1 MHTTSDSTTATF
13 ETHRAPAVPRPRI
26 SALEGLR
33 GLAVVAV
40 MLFHDD
46 RLAGGFLGVDL
57 FFVLSGFLITGLL
70 IDEQRRNGAV
80 ALARFWSRR
89 ARRLLP
95 ALLVMVA
102 AVVPLMYWLGS
113 PGQLKSA
120 RDGAFPAIMYLSNWQ
135 QIGQG
140 ADYWALFSDPSPMTH
155 LWSLAIEGQF
165 YIVWPVVFVAVA
177 RLRRWRLWL
186 GVVTLTGI
194 TLSAAALMF
203 LYDASNVNR
212 AYIGSDTRV
221 SAILLGALAAIAGV
235 PAVVDRAALHKPRLI
250 ARSTEILHVVLVAAL
265 AWSWY
270 SIDGQ
275 GSGLYRGG
283 MLAHSIAAAILIS
296 TAGLQRATLVQ
307 RALSWRLLTAVG
319 AISYSLYLWHWPVY
333 LVLTKERVGLDGLG
347 LSLLRW
353 SVSVTAA
360 MASYWLVESPI
371 RHRRWLTTR
380 RSTFVCIAASMACL
394 GLLVVALPRPDTAP
408 LSFDA
413 GSISIPAVLTTTPS
427 SVQVSIAP
435 TTDTDPTTD
444 TAASGV
450 TVPPETT
457 VPAPAPVLAR
467 RTVSTVLWEGDS
479 VAYDAA
485 PGVVAALVAAGLDAQ
500 PFTAPGTGLV
510 DPSPGVSSLKFFG
523 DPILARPPDLVI
535 FQLSGWDELRSE
547 DEQRAAFTAYT
558 ELVLDSGASLIFVT
572 PPPVD
577 TSKLASGVAFMQ
589 SLAEALAAE
598 DPDRVAVWDSAA
610 LWGPFAYD
618 INGDGVPERKPDGVH
633 ICPQGSALLGAW
645 LSQQLAAYFDG
656 VSPALPSE
664 WAGGEWVN
672 EQRFDN
678 PLGACA

>member
-1 MHTTSDSTTATF
+1 MHSTSDITTPTV
-13 ETHRAPAVPRPRI
+13 EPHQDPAVPRPRI

-70 IDEQRRNGAV
+70 IDEKRRNGAV

-120 RDGAFPAIMYLSNWQ
+120 RDGAFPAIVYLSNWQ

-140 ADYWALFSDPSPMTH
+140 TDYWALFSDPSPMTH
-155 LWSLAIEGQF
+155 LWSLAVEGQF
-165 YIVWPVVFVAVA
+165 YIVWPVVFVVVA

-186 GVVTLTGI
+186 GVITLVGI
-194 TLSAAALMF
+194 TLSAAALMVLF
-203 LYDASNVNR
+203 DPINVNR

-221 SAILLGALAAIAGV
+221 SAILLGALAAIVGL
-235 PAVVDRAALHKPRLI
+235 PAVVERAAQRRPRLM
-250 ARSTEILHVVLVAAL
+250 ASSTEVLHVVLVAAL

-283 MLAHSIAAAILIS
+283 MLAHSAAAAILIS
-296 TAGLQRATLVQ
+296 TVGLQRTTLVQ
-307 RALSWRLLTAVG
+307 RALSWRLLTAIG

-333 LVLTKERVGLDGLG
+333 LVLTKERVGTDGLA

-353 SVSVTAA
+353 SVSLAAA
-360 MASYWLVESPI
+360 MASYWLVETPI
-371 RHRRWLTTR
+371 RHRRWLTTP
-380 RSTFVCIAASMACL
+380 RSSFVCIVGSVAVL
-394 GLLVVALPRPDTAP
+394 GLIVVAVPRPETAP

-413 GSISIPAVLTTTPS
+413 GSITIPTAITSPTS
-427 SVQVSIAP
+427 SVQVSTASTND
-435 TTDTDPTTD
+435 TTAT
-444 TAASGV
+444 GV
-450 TVPPETT
+450 TVSAQTT
-457 VPAPAPVLAR
+457 VPVTTPTLAR

-485 PGVVAALVAAGLDAQ
+485 PGVVAALIAAGLEAQ
-500 PFTAPGTGLV
+500 PFAAPGTGLV
-510 DPSPGVSSLKFFG
+510 DPSPGVSALKFFG
-523 DPILARPPDLVI
+523 DPILAQRPDLVI
-535 FQLSGWDELRSE
+535 FQLSGWDERRSM

-558 ELVLDSGASLIFVT
+558 DLVLDSGASLIFVT

-577 TSKLASGVAFMQ
+577 PSKLISGVAFMQ

-598 DPDRVAVWDSAA
+598 DPARVAVWDSAA

-645 LSQQLAAYFDG
+645 LTQQLALSFDG
-656 VSPALPSE
+656 VTPALPSE
-664 WAGGEWVN
+664 WAGGDWVN